1 MPIFALYNFN
11 DNGDVV
17 DDAPINGVQ
26 NGLYVN
32 GASASGG
39 DLLLDGIND
48 FVKIYP
54 APTFQMPRGTLEIN
68 FTPTGTL
75 TAPQTVLS
83 RDSAGENQGS
93 YRVEVNPDGSVLV
106 THETGRGV
114 ADLLDRPRFLLPPAM
129 SINLSYSWDQG
140 GTGGQLVIDNQTT
153 GADIPGRRAAGTDH
167 GHGRSKPALDRRC
180 QPGHLGSRYSEQY

>member
-1 MPIFALYNFN
+1 MPVFALYNFN
-11 DNGDVV
+11 DNSDVV
-17 DDAPINGVQ
+17 DDAPSNGIQ

-39 DLLLDGIND
+39 DLQLDGIDD

-83 RDSAGENQGS
+83 RDSVGENQGS
-93 YRVEVNPDGSVLV
+93 YRVEVNPDGSILV
-106 THETGRGV
+106 THELEGASQTYTTGPGFYKPG
-114 ADLLDRPRFLLPPAM
+114 DT
-129 SINLSYSWDQG
+129 INLSYSWDES
-140 GTGGQLVIDNQTT
+140 
-153 GADIPGRRAAGTDH
+153 APAA
-167 GHGRSKPALDRRC
+167 SW
-180 QPGHLGSRYSEQY
+180 